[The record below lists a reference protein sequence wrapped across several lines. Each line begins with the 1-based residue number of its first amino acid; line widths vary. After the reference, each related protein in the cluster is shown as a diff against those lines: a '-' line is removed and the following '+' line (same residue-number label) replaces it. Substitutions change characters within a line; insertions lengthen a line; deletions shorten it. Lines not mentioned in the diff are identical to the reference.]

1 MRNAYL
7 ERANELSP
15 ERMTLEPR
23 EHHTSIATLI
33 EVAPDLIEIHYH
45 NGIVFT
51 PEKVA
56 EVQLIRRNV
65 MGTRPHATLTI
76 IPEDVDYRMDTMKH
90 DQGQADRIQSQLLA
104 SAVVAKASMIEM
116 LTKLYFSYF
125 PQLHRVLVTDN
136 EQQARTWLAQQLTE
150 IARTGS

>member
-1 MRNAYL
+1 
-7 ERANELSP
+7 
-15 ERMTLEPR
+15 MTLEPR
-23 EHHTSIATLI
+23 EHHASIATLI

-45 NGIVFT
+45 SGIVFS

-56 EVQLIRRNV
+56 EVQVLRRKV

-76 IPEDVDYRMDTMKH
+76 IPEDVDYRLETMKH
-90 DQGQADRIQSQLLA
+90 DQGQADRTQSQLLA

-125 PQLHRVLVTDN
+125 PQLHRILVTDDEATARAWVA
-136 EQQARTWLAQQLTE
+136 EQLNE